1 MRSMIVGLIGIV
13 LIAGP
18 VDGQD
23 TKNWS
28 AKTELGA
35 SVFFGNTSQSAVTTS
50 FSGEADKGVFGLA
63 GRTGF
68 VYGEA
73 STDDGDTF
81 VNKRAWNAAL
91 DVNYDPGSALNG
103 FVRGKVESVF

>member
-1 MRSMIVGLIGIV
+1 
-13 LIAGP
+13 
-18 VDGQD
+18 
-23 TKNWS
+23 
-28 AKTELGA
+28 
-35 SVFFGNTSQSAVTTS
+35 
-50 FSGEADKGVFGLA
+50 LA